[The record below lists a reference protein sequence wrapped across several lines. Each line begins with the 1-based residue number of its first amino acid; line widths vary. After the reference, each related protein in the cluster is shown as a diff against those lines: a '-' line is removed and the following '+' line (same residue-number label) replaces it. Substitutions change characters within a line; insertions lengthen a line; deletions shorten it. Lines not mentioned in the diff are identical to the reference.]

1 MYGMLLESVQHFVQ
15 LEYGEKIWQRAL
27 QMSECKYTV
36 FSTHQVYPDH
46 IMASLALSLA
56 KITKK
61 SYDSFMNFFGKC
73 FVRFFSNYGYDAT
86 IKATGRYFTDFL
98 ESVDNIH
105 SQFRLTYP
113 KMKSPSMYLTEVD
126 ENGCVLIYRSTRHG
140 FTHYVMGQLDEIAK
154 DIYNLKLETSVLSTE
169 NKTISG
175 QDITIVTF
183 RLNFDNSQYILSK
196 KAENAAHLETTRHLP
211 PFACDLLLQLFP
223 FAIVFNPALIIIGSG
238 GKLVEVAGG
247 KEKLLGQPVTK
258 YFRLRRPKGI
268 NFTWKNTFYLK
279 SVMFEVEILRVDLVT
294 GNCERS
300 DEESETLGE
309 NLSTR
314 EIEIDGKSISPYTL
328 RRDSQPGLRNILLKG
343 QMLYLSDITAMIYL
357 CSPVI
362 NDISELPD
370 QGLYLNDLNPHGLSK
385 EMVLA
390 GWQNSSKLQLMF
402 DKAEQRATELE
413 NNYSLLNIW
422 KSRGDDLL
430 YSMIPK
436 PVADRLRSGN
446 SSLSTCESFDAVTVM
461 FCELV
466 GFNSSTVEDAMELV
480 STMNA
485 VFSCFD
491 SLMDT
496 FNVYKVETVGQI
508 YMAVCGAPERNENHA
523 RNITDVALCMV
534 KHVKQLQI
542 PSGTK
547 VEVRIGVHSGPVV
560 AGVVGI
566 KVPRYCFFGD
576 TVNTASRMQSTSEP
590 GMVHISESTKLLL
603 PEDPYLIKD
612 RGAVKL
618 KGKGEVETYWV
629 FENTYFSDGTDG
641 DAD

>member
-1 MYGMLLESVQHFVQ
+1 MYGMLLESVQYFVQ
-15 LEYGEKIWQRAL
+15 LEYGEEIWQKVL
-27 QMSECKYTV
+27 QQSECKYTV
-36 FSTHQVYPDH
+36 FNTHQVYPDH
-46 IMASLALSLA
+46 IMASLASALA
-56 KITKK
+56 KITNK
-61 SYDSFMNFFGKC
+61 SYDSFMTFFGKC

-105 SQFRLTYP
+105 SQFRLSYP

-126 ENGCVLIYRSTRHG
+126 EKGCVLVYRSIRRG
-140 FTHYVMGQLDEIAK
+140 FTHYVMGQLDEISK
-154 DIYNLKLETSVLSTE
+154 DIYNLDLETTVLSTE
-169 NKTISG
+169 HKTITG
-175 QDITIVTF
+175 RNITIVTF

-196 KAENAAHLETTRHLP
+196 KAENAVHLETTRHLP
-211 PFACDLLLQLFP
+211 PFSCDLLLQLFP
-223 FAIVFNPALIIIGSG
+223 FAIVFNPALIIIGCG
-238 GKLVEVAGG
+238 EKLVEVAGG

-258 YFRLRRPKGI
+258 YFKLRRPKGI
-268 NFTWKNTFYLK
+268 IFTWKNTFYLK
-279 SVMFEVEILRVDLVT
+279 SVMFEIEVLRVDLVRS
-294 GNCERS
+294 NS
-300 DEESETLGE
+300 DELNEESDSLGDK
-309 NLSTR
+309 LSSR
-314 EIEIDGKSISPYTL
+314 EIEIDGKSISPYAL

-343 QMLYLSDITAMIYL
+343 QMLYLNDIIGIIYL

-390 GWQNSSKLQLMF
+390 GWQNNSKLELMF

-413 NNYSLLNIW
+413 NNYSLLNTW
-422 KSRGDDLL
+422 KNRGDDLL

-436 PVADRLRSGN
+436 PVADRLRAGY
-446 SSLSTCESFDAVTVM
+446 SSLSTCESFESVTVM

-508 YMAVCGAPERNENHA
+508 YMAVCGAPDRNDSHA
-523 RNITDVALCMV
+523 RNITDVSLCMV

-590 GMVHISESTKLLL
+590 GMVHISESTKMLLD
-603 PEDPYLIKD
+603 EEKYIIKN
-612 RGAVKL
+612 RGIVQL
-618 KGKGEVETYWV
+618 KGKGAVETYWV
-629 FENTYFSDGTDG
+629 FENTHFN
-641 DAD
+641 DAVI